1 MMIKVD
7 NIVKRFGALEV
18 LHGITMSVERGEIV
32 SIVGASG
39 AGKSTLLQIIGTLMR
54 ADEGEVLINGVS
66 PMGLGDKELAA
77 FRNRHIGFVFQFHHL
92 LEEFNA
98 RENVMMPML
107 IAKVARKEAERRAD
121 ELLSLVGM
129 THRADHKPSA
139 LSGGEQ
145 QRVAIARALANNPSV
160 VLADEPTGNLDSHTR
175 DEIQALFFELR
186 ERTGQTFIIVT
197 HDETLAEK
205 DEAFK
210 AWRRDHFKANVTR
223 YWDLN
228 DALFHDA
235 FIVLSLQPS
244 KF

>member
-1 MMIKVD
+1 MIKVD
-7 NIVKRFGALEV
+7 GIVKSFGDLEV
-18 LHGITMSVERGEIV
+18 LHGVTMSVERGEIV

-54 ADEGEVLINGVS
+54 ADSGEVLIDGVS
-66 PMGLGDKELAA
+66 PMGLSDSELAA

-92 LEEFNA
+92 LEEFSA

-107 IAKVARKEAERRAD
+107 IARTSRKDAERRAD

-129 THRADHKPSA
+129 SHRADHKPSA

-186 ERTGQTFIIVT
+186 ERMGQTFIIVT
-197 HDETLAEK
+197 HDEKLAEQSDRK
-205 DEAFK
+205 IIM
-210 AWRRDHFKANVTR
+210 
-223 YWDLN
+223 N
-228 DALFHDA
+228 DGR
-235 FIVLSLQPS
+235 II
-244 KF
+244 

>member
-1 MMIKVD
+1 MIKVD

-92 LEEFNA
+92 LEEFYA
-98 RENVMMPML
+98 RETVMMPML

-197 HDETLAEK
+197 HDEKLAEK
-205 DEAFK
+205 SDRK
-210 AWRRDHFKANVTR
+210 IVM
-223 YWDLN
+223 N
-228 DALFHDA
+228 DGRIL
-235 FIVLSLQPS
+235 
-244 KF
+244 